1 MDKSKGKKKASKS
14 GAKTSKKKTATKK
27 PEKSSKKKK
36 TSKKNEQEEEQENI
50 EVVEQKEK
58 NIEENEENLKEK
70 LNQPLTK
77 KKLPPIEKNGDI
89 QDQENPED
97 LELNEYDVK
106 LEEKNNENE
115 NDINKENVPVI
126 EEPIEKIETSVGTP
140 FFYDIGGLKSDV
152 EEQNKK
158 INEANISQEKYKLSL
173 NNLLNDLNKLL
184 SENVELLYDE
194 GDEEEKRQKMEKINY
209 LQKVLYSYQH
219 QMKEVKEKNKTY
231 KQHYELL
238 QKKDELV
245 INKSTK
251 EFEALIEEKKND
263 NNNLNKKISELKQSS
278 QIGRKKLE
286 AYSENVKY
294 PQDINNLANQL
305 KTLLKKKAD
314 YFSKLNKEI
323 KTLNICKKELETL
336 EKFYDKKKKEKNFTN
351 PKIEEDMR
359 RLKEDLTGNES
370 EIYNKVQN
378 DQAFIVR
385 KQIHQE
391 KVNNI
396 FKTPVINK
404 PQDAKKMKLKKGNS
418 LEPLT
423 MKAIRY
429 DVRSGYNSRRMNI
442 VAKNKSPGQNTYEK
456 NSTNSNSNNV
466 LKKENNNNI
475 LEEEDLSNINY
486 NTFTDFEYRELL
498 TKKEHCYDVT
508 QRLEKSIKEAVK
520 MYTRKIKEIK
530 ITLSENS
537 KKLLE
542 RKEENT
548 KLESEIEDLKRIL
561 SLTEEEAKLNNM
573 NNINNNKL
581 PEKIKNK
588 NDINEKEL
596 DSQKE
601 YLSPEYYNSNKNK
614 KSMEKKVLSNNDL
627 TGNDLLNDLKGLNVD
642 QTGPLISGQEGQKM
656 NNINM
661 KFPDLSNI
669 EDDKNEKNIIINNEF
684 DRSKAI
690 DDIKKKYNIKK
701 TNIEENND
709 IDIDENELNF
719 GEKMQNKKNENDNDN
734 ENIEDINDEN
744 KFFKENEN
752 ILKNDEIGQ
761 YEPPIDNE
769 IEVDNNNNNNNNNN
783 VNIEE
788 KKIEEDA
795 NNNINTNNINK
806 EEININNNENNENL
820 IEPEKKE
827 EDKVNIKKEEEK
839 EEEKEKEDLNENKEK
854 EKEKEDLNE
863 NKENKEKE
871 DLNEINNENNNE
883 INNENNNNEDNNSR
897 FGNYINR
904 EISNNE
910 RSGLMVVEQKENRGI
925 IETDLNNENI
935 NNKEIEQDNNEQNEN
950 KEIKEDNNIN
960 NNEIE
965 QKEENKE
972 MKENIEV
979 NSDENKVEKEE
990 KIEMENNLDN
1000 QEENQNQNKQEDEN
1014 ININEIEN
1022 QDNKENNEEQQNL
1035 ENQKEIE
1042 NINENNLEEE
1052 KKEEINDNKEEIE
1065 NNAEEKKEEEKKEE
1079 TEIKN
1084 EEVEEQKENK
1094 EENKE
1099 VQEQEDKKEINEAEL
1114 ENNNEEKKDEKLE
1127 GETEEKKEEKTEEK
1141 NEENKEENKKADDE
1155 LDMDDLQI

>member
-323 KTLNICKKELETL
+323 KTLSICKKELETL

-466 LKKENNNNI
+466 LKKENNNI

-719 GEKMQNKKNENDNDN
+719 GEKIQNKKNENDNDN

-769 IEVDNNNNNNNNNN
+769 IEVDNNNNNNN

-788 KKIEEDA
+788 KKIEEDV
-795 NNNINTNNINK
+795 NNNINTNNINKEENNINK

-839 EEEKEKEDLNENKEK
+839 EEEKEKEN
-854 EKEKEDLNE
+854 EKEDLNE
-863 NKENKEKE
+863 NKEKEEKE

-925 IETDLNNENI
+925 IETDINNEII
-935 NNKEIEQDNNEQNEN
+935 NNKEIEQDNNEQIEN

-979 NSDENKVEKEE
+979 NNDENKVEKEE
-990 KIEMENNLDN
+990 KIEIENNLDN

-1014 ININEIEN
+1014 INVNEIEN

-1065 NNAEEKKEEEKKEE
+1065 NNAEEKKEE

-1084 EEVEEQKENK
+1084 EEVEEQKENNEL

-1099 VQEQEDKKEINEAEL
+1099 AQEQEDKKEINEPEL
-1114 ENNNEEKKDEKLE
+1114 ENNNEEKKDEKIE

>member
-1 MDKSKGKKKASKS
+1 MEKNKGKKKSSKS
-14 GAKTSKKKTATKK
+14 GSKTTKKKTGGKK
-27 PEKSSKKKK
+27 TDKASKKKK
-36 TSKKNEQEEEQENI
+36 TTKKDEIEEEQPENEEVEKI
-50 EVVEQKEK
+50 EVIEQKEEGDDIN
-58 NIEENEENLKEK
+58 NIKEK
-70 LNQPLTK
+70 LNKPLNK
-77 KKLPPIEKNGDI
+77 KKLPPIEKNNELQPG
-89 QDQENPED
+89 ENE
-97 LELNEYDVK
+97 
-106 LEEKNNENE
+106 EEKEIKEGEMNKEE
-115 NDINKENVPVI
+115 INKE
-126 EEPIEKIETSVGTP
+126 EEKKEPIEKIDSSVGTP
-140 FFYDIGGLKSDV
+140 FFYDIGRLKSEV
-152 EEQNKK
+152 ESQNKK
-158 INEANISQEKYKLSL
+158 INMENLAQEKYKISL
-173 NNLLNDLNKLL
+173 NNLLNDLNKVL
-184 SENVELLYDE
+184 SENVEYLYDE
-194 GDEEEKRQKMEKINY
+194 GEDDIKKQKMEHIHN
-209 LQKVLYSYQH
+209 LQNILLAHQH
-219 QMKEVKEKNKTY
+219 QIKEVKEKNKLY
-231 KQHYELL
+231 KQHYEILMK
-238 QKKDELV
+238 QDETR
-245 INKSTK
+245 IIQSAK
-251 EFEALIEEKKND
+251 EYEALIEEKKND

-466 LKKENNNNI
+466 LKKENNNI

-769 IEVDNNNNNNNNNN
+769 IEVDNNNNNNN

-788 KKIEEDA
+788 KKIEEDN
-795 NNNINTNNINK
+795 NNNINTNNINKEENNINK

-854 EKEKEDLNE
+854 ENEKEDLNE
-863 NKENKEKE
+863 V
-871 DLNEINNENNNE
+871 NNENNND

-925 IETDLNNENI
+925 IETDINNEII

-950 KEIKEDNNIN
+950 KEIKDDNNIN

-979 NSDENKVEKEE
+979 NNDENKVEKEE
-990 KIEMENNLDN
+990 KIEIENNLDN

-1014 ININEIEN
+1014 INMNEIEN

-1042 NINENNLEEE
+1042 NINDNNENNENNNLEEE
-1052 KKEEINDNKEEIE
+1052 KKEEINEIE

-1084 EEVEEQKENK
+1084 EEVEEQKENNEL

-1114 ENNNEEKKDEKLE
+1114 ENNNEEKKDEKIE
-1127 GETEEKKEEKTEEK
+1127 GETEEKKEEKIEEK
-1141 NEENKEENKKADDE
+1141 SYENKEENKKADDE

>member
-140 FFYDIGGLKSDV
+140 FFYDFGGLKSDV

-323 KTLNICKKELETL
+323 KTLSICKKELETL

-456 NSTNSNSNNV
+456 NSTNSNSNNA
-466 LKKENNNNI
+466 LKKENNNI

-588 NDINEKEL
+588 NDIHEKEL

-719 GEKMQNKKNENDNDN
+719 GEKIPNKKNENDNDN

-769 IEVDNNNNNNNNNN
+769 IEVDNNNNNNINNNDNNNN
-783 VNIEE
+783 NNDNINNNINNIEE

-806 EEININNNENNENL
+806 EENNIVNENENNINANENINENNENL

-839 EEEKEKEDLNENKEK
+839 EEEKEKEN
-854 EKEKEDLNE
+854 EKEDLNE
-863 NKENKEKE
+863 NKEKEEKE

-883 INNENNNNEDNNSR
+883 INNENNNNENNNSR

-925 IETDLNNENI
+925 IETDINNEII

-979 NSDENKVEKEE
+979 NNDENKVEKEE

-1000 QEENQNQNKQEDEN
+1000 QEENQNKQEDGN

-1042 NINENNLEEE
+1042 NINENNNLEEE

-1084 EEVEEQKENK
+1084 EEVEEQKETK
-1094 EENKE
+1094 RK
-1099 VQEQEDKKEINEAEL
+1099 
-1114 ENNNEEKKDEKLE
+1114 
-1127 GETEEKKEEKTEEK
+1127 
-1141 NEENKEENKKADDE
+1141 
-1155 LDMDDLQI
+1155 